1 MSEHYKAF
9 IVVIG
14 ITLIVFFLA
23 KPFIVQFMAEADFGR
38 RRNVW
43 LFLVTAAFFV
53 PNYWLY
59 VLIAMVVLGVAAK
72 RDPNPAAF
80 YLFLIL
86 AIPPFESDIP
96 TLGLIKQIFPLNH
109 LRLMSLAVLLPIAVS
124 MLPSSGPAG
133 LQREDPRIRTG
144 VMATDVLI
152 LLYCALQFA
161 LWLPYDTLIA
171 SVRRAVL
178 FAIDIVLPYF
188 VLSRAC
194 YNWRMVREALA
205 AFALAAMILSCIA
218 MFETARHWLLYTTL
232 SEHWQSIGEIQYLM
246 RGSSLRAQATG
257 GHSIVLGYAL
267 AMAIGFWFALRTSS
281 ASTKWRWLCIAML
294 IAGLM
299 ATLARGPMV
308 GAVAIVLLFQ
318 FLGPNASTRLLKIA
332 FVAAGIA
339 MLVLVSPWGES
350 FVDRLPFIG
359 SDEGGSVAYRQQLAE
374 VSWRLVRQNPLFG
387 SLTFM
392 QSMEELRQGEG
403 IIDLVNAYA
412 GIALSFGL
420 VGLGLFASFFAV
432 AIVSSYVPSRRW
444 MVSDPER
451 SATGRALVACVLGG
465 LLTISTVG
473 LYLSVAYL
481 TWALAGLAVGYAR
494 LARVETQAQAHAGT
508 WR

>member
-1 MSEHYKAF
+1 MSAHYKAF

-14 ITLIVFFLA
+14 ITLIVFYLA
-23 KPFIVQFMAEADFGR
+23 RPFVVDFMAEADFKR
-38 RRNVW
+38 RRNIW
-43 LFLVTAAFFV
+43 LFLVTAAFFI

-80 YLFLIL
+80 YLFLVL

-96 TLGLIKQIFPLNH
+96 TLGLIKQVFPLNH
-109 LRLMSLAVLLPIAVS
+109 LRLMSLAVLLPLALS
-124 MLPSSGPAG
+124 MIPSVGPPNA
-133 LQREDPRIRTG
+133 LRRDDRLRTG
-144 VMATDVLI
+144 LLATDVLI
-152 LLYCALQFA
+152 LAYCGLQFL
-161 LWLPYDTLIA
+161 LWLPYDTMVA
-171 SVRRAVL
+171 SVRRL
-178 FAIDIVLPYF
+178 FLFGIDIYLPYF

-194 YNWRMVREALA
+194 QSWRMVREALA
-205 AFALAAMILSCIA
+205 SFALAAMVLSCIA
-218 MFETARHWLLYTTL
+218 VFETSRHWLLYTTL

-257 GHSIVLGYAL
+257 GHSIVLGYSL
-267 AMAIGFWFALRTSS
+267 AMAIGFWFALRTP
-281 ASTKWRWLCIAML
+281 STPKTWRWLAFLML
-294 IAGLM
+294 IAGML

-308 GAVAIVLLFQ
+308 GALAIVLLYQ
-318 FLGPNASTRLLKIA
+318 FLGPNASTRLLKA
-332 FVAAGIA
+332 LFVAAAVA
-339 MLVLVSPWGES
+339 MAVLISPWGSS
-350 FVDRLPFIG
+350 FIDRLPFVG
-359 SDEGGSVAYRQQLAE
+359 SDADGSVAYRQQLAE
-374 VSWRLVRQNPLFG
+374 VSWRLIRQNPLFG

-420 VGLGLFASFFAV
+420 VGLGLFAAFFTT
-432 AIVSSYVPSRRW
+432 AILSSYLPSRRW
-444 MVSDPER
+444 VASDPER
-451 SATGRALVACVLGG
+451 SMTGRALVACVLGG

-494 LARVETQAQAHAGT
+494 LARRDMQAGLA
-508 WR
+508 R

>member
-1 MSEHYKAF
+1 MSAHYKAF

-14 ITLIVFFLA
+14 ITLMVLYLA
-23 KPFIVQFMAEADFGR
+23 KPFIVEFMAEADFKR

-43 LFLVTAAFFV
+43 LFLVTAAFLV

-59 VLIAMVVLGVAAK
+59 VLLAAVVLGVAAK

-86 AIPPFESDIP
+86 AVPPYESDIP
-96 TLGLIKQIFPLNH
+96 TLGLINQVFPLNH
-109 LRLMSLAVLLPIAVS
+109 LRLMSLAVLLPLAIS
-124 MLPSSGPAG
+124 MIPSSGPPG
-133 LQREDPRIRTG
+133 RQPSDPRIRTG
-144 VMATDVLI
+144 LMAADVLI

-161 LWLPYDTLIA
+161 LWLPYDTVIA
-171 SVRRAVL
+171 SVRRTML
-178 FAIDIVLPYF
+178 FGIDIVLPYF
-188 VLSRAC
+188 VLSRVC
-194 YNWRMVREALA
+194 HNWRMVREALA

-218 MFETARHWLLYTTL
+218 VFETGRHWLLYTTL
-232 SEHWQSIGEIQYLM
+232 QEHWGSLGEVQYLM

-267 AMAIGFWFALRTSS
+267 AMAIGFWLALRTSS
-281 ASTKWRWLCIAML
+281 VSTKWRWLSMAML
-294 IAGLM
+294 LAGLT

-308 GAVAIVLLFQ
+308 GALAVVLLFQ
-318 FLGPNASTRLLKIA
+318 FLGPNASTRVLKIM

-339 MLVLVSPWGES
+339 MLVLLSPWGES
-350 FVDRLPFIG
+350 FVDRLPFVG

-420 VGLGLFASFFAV
+420 VGLGLFAGFFMTAV
-432 AIVSSYVPSRRW
+432 LSSYLPSRRW
-444 MVSDPER
+444 MTTDPER

-494 LARVETQAQAHAGT
+494 LARVETPGGALAG
-508 WR
+508 

>member
-1 MSEHYKAF
+1 MSAHYKAF

-14 ITLIVFFLA
+14 ITMIVFFLA
-23 KPFIVQFMAEADFGR
+23 KPFIVEFMTEVDFKR

-43 LFLVTAAFFV
+43 LILVTAAFVV
-53 PNYWLY
+53 PNYWAY
-59 VLIAMVVLGVAAK
+59 VLIAIVTLVVAVK

-96 TLGLIKQIFPLNH
+96 TLGLINQVFPLNH
-109 LRLMSLAVLLPIAVS
+109 LRLMSLAVLLPLAIS
-124 MLPSSGPAG
+124 MLPSSGPPG
-133 LQREDPRIRTG
+133 LQRADPRIRTG
-144 VMATDVLI
+144 MLASDVLI
-152 LLYCALQFA
+152 LLYCGLQFA

-171 SVRRAVL
+171 SVRRMLL
-178 FAIDIVLPYF
+178 FGIDIILPYF

-194 YNWRMVREALA
+194 YHWRMVREALA
-205 AFALAAMILSCIA
+205 AFALAAMILSGIA

-232 SEHWQSIGEIQYLM
+232 SEHWGSLGEIQYLM

-281 ASTKWRWLCIAML
+281 GSTKWRWLSIAML
-294 IAGLM
+294 IAGLA

-308 GAVAIVLLFQ
+308 GAVVVVLLFQ
-318 FLGPNASTRLLKIA
+318 FLGPNASTRALKFAFIA
-332 FVAAGIA
+332 AAIG

-350 FVDRLPFIG
+350 VVDRLPFVG
-359 SDEGGSVAYRQQLAE
+359 SDTEGSVAYRQQLAE

-420 VGLGLFASFFAV
+420 VGLGLFGSFFVAAV
-432 AIVSSYVPSRRW
+432 LSSYLPSRRW
-444 MVSDPER
+444 MTSDPER

-481 TWALAGLAVGYAR
+481 TWGLAGLAVGYAR
-494 LARVETQAQAHAGT
+494 LARAEPQAGLG
-508 WR
+508 R